1 MKYQKIPNL
10 IDDDA
15 SNQPSKFKT
24 RNWVEINDESR
35 GAYNVNSQI
44 KFKTTMLKSSLC
56 DYSDAYIL
64 AKGTISVNNTAAQGA
79 AANNTN
85 KKVIFKNCAPFTNCI
100 SENNNTQIDNAK
112 DIDIVMPLY
121 NLIEYSDNYAKTIGS
136 LWKYCKD
143 IPARNNN
150 NEITEFT
157 LVNTTDS
164 FKFKAKFTGQTDDD
178 GTKDVEIM
186 VPLKYL
192 SNFWRTL
199 EMPLINCEV
208 NLFLTWLSACVLIS
222 TNIPNQAAI
231 FEINDTKLYAPVV
244 TLSTQ
249 ENTKFLQQLKSGF
262 KRIINWNK
270 YLSKPELLAQ
280 NPNLNHLVEPSFQGV
295 NRLFVLPFGNDD
307 DRTSDEQYYPP
318 TVEIKDYNIMING
331 ENFFDQ
337 PIKNNKVT
345 NNNIRKIATGQGDD
359 YTTGCLLDYPY
370 FANTYKMIAVDLSK
384 QQALDA
390 DPRAIQQINFT
401 ANLDRAGNTRVHFI
415 LEEAKE
421 TILDFSQ
428 GTVKVLE
435 TK

>member
-1 MKYQKIPNL
+1 
-10 IDDDA
+10 
-15 SNQPSKFKT
+15 
-24 RNWVEINDESR
+24 
-35 GAYNVNSQI
+35 
-44 KFKTTMLKSSLC
+44 MLKSSLC

-64 AKGTISVNNTAAQGA
+64 VKGTITVNNIAAQDV

-85 KKVIFKNCAPFTNCI
+85 KKVIFENCAPFTNGI
-100 SENNNTQIDNAK
+100 TEINNTQIYNAK
-112 DIDIVMPLY
+112 DIDIVMPMY
-121 NLIEYSDNYAKTIGS
+121 NLIEYSDNYAKTTGS
-136 LWKYCKD
+136 LWQYCKD
-143 IPARNNN
+143 IPARNANDEIIVFDVNN
-150 NEITEFT
+150 
-157 LVNTTDS
+157 VTDS
-164 FKFKAKFTGQTDDD
+164 FNFKVKFTGQSGND

-192 SNFWRTL
+192 KNFWRTL

-208 NLFLTWLSACVLIS
+208 NLILTWSSTCVSIA
-222 TNIPNQAAI
+222 TGIQNQAVTFAI
-231 FEINDTKLYAPVV
+231 TDTKLYVPVV

-249 ENTKFLQQLKSGF
+249 ENTKFFQQLKSGF
-262 KRIINWNK
+262 KRVINWNK

-295 NRLFVLPFGNDD
+295 NRLFVLAFENDD
-307 DRTSDEQYYPP
+307 DRTSDDEYYLP
-318 TVEIKDYNIMING
+318 TVEVKDYNIVING

-337 PIKNNKVT
+337 PIKNNKET
-345 NNNIRKIATGQGDD
+345 YDNIRKIATGEGDD
-359 YTTGCLLDYPY
+359 YTTCCLLDYPY

-401 ANLDRAGNTRVHFI
+401 ANLDRVGNTRVYFI

-428 GTVKVLE
+428 GTVKVL
-435 TK
+435 